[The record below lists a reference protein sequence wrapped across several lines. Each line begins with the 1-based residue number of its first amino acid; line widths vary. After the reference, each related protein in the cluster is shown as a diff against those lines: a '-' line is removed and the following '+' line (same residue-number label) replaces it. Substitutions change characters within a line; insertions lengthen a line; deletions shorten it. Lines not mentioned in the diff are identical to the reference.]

1 MCAAKKNFYI
11 THKLLIYMA
20 VTIEDVRVVAGL
32 ARLRFSEDEE
42 RVLTGE
48 LNGILSYMEKL
59 NELDT
64 EDVEPT
70 SHVLPMVNAFRSDEP
85 ERFPSLAELR
95 SIAPDRQGNHYK
107 VPRIID

>member
-1 MCAAKKNFYI
+1 
-11 THKLLIYMA
+11 MA
-20 VTIEDVRVVAGL
+20 VTINDVRVVAGL
-32 ARLRFSEDEE
+32 ARLRFSEGEE

-70 SHVLPMVNAFRSDEP
+70 SHVLPMANAFRRDEP
-85 ERFPSLAELR
+85 ELFPSLAELR
-95 SIAPDRQGNHYK
+95 SIAPDRQGDYFK